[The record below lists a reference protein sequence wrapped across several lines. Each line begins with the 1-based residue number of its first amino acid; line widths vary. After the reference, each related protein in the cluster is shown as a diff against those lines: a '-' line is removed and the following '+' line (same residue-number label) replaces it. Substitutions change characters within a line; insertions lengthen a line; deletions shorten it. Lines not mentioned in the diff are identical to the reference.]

1 MRRLGLIVLILCSQL
16 VFAQSR
22 YTKLV
27 EKGKY
32 GKVWKKVEKNLDKD
46 PQDLEANYYAALIT
60 SIPESGKLYD
70 PYQSYLYYATSFN
83 HYILISDYRQ
93 LERLAKDPISLSTY
107 SSLLDSI
114 LNNALQDVSKTKN
127 IDAYERYLSHFQV
140 PKLNANTEKVEGYIA
155 IALNQRN
162 QIAFDIAFSK
172 QSIEALELFQKE
184 YPDADQVNEAQLQ
197 IRVLAY
203 NQAKELG
210 TINSYKKFV
219 ADYPEAAQI
228 PKAIYALEEL
238 EFEHYSKEN
247 SSKGWAQYL
256 QDYPASRYRESA
268 LKQFDWTQYNE
279 VTSATNWYSY
289 AEFIE
294 NYPNNRY
301 RQNAAEALEES
312 VEQVENLSALNY
324 AVVSLGLRTPAIVKR
339 HYELWSNDGEIISL
353 KKYYAQFPEL
363 IDSNQ
368 FAIDYSI
375 AQLAENFN
383 LHLPYRPERERE
395 LLTYVQ
401 LYPNKELSF
410 VIMQRL
416 LSPFINK
423 KHYSGAVAYY
433 NKNLAGLSLPPKFEE
448 LKELLSAPED
458 PSIKAESF
466 SKYVN
471 TKGNEYS
478 PVLSADD
485 KQLYYCA
492 TNQGA
497 GNTSEDVYVSESS
510 SSGRWSKGDDI
521 ASFSSSEYN
530 EAPLAV
536 SADGSTIILFRD
548 GKLYGSK
555 RELAG
560 WSEPQPL
567 SKEFNLGEWQGDA
580 SISSDGRAILFSA
593 VIPEYTMNIN
603 EMEDVSYHGD
613 RLYPTDLFVCVRDS
627 NDQWSAPIHLGPE
640 VNTQY
645 GERYPFLHPDMTTLY
660 FSSDGHPGLGK
671 MDVFKS
677 TRLSDSCWNCWSEP
691 VNLGKEIN
699 TAESDAGY
707 KVNTSGTEAYFTK
720 TSASPKKASVLFV
733 LDISGSMSGNKIEEL
748 KIASAAA
755 AENAIMNNAEVSI
768 ASFDGT
774 CDSPF
779 TQYLP
784 FTRDLNLIK
793 EHISTLYAGGGTP
806 MYAAYEVACTSLID
820 QGERNNEKVIVLM
833 TDGEAQQC
841 MDLNTMLSSLRAK
854 RKLVKTQTIAYAV
867 DSNSQAFYDLQAIA
881 NASGGSFFYAS
892 GTQDLGAAFERANS
906 SLFQIVNNGVNKDI
920 YKISLPAHLRP
931 DFVAK
936 IQGKLLTD
944 DQEPVFA
951 NLSWEDLDKAEVIGT
966 AQTNPETGEFF
977 ITLPMGKNYGFYVE
991 DEAYFPLSQNIDL
1004 RDINEAV
1011 EIQQDIKVLSLDKM
1025 IDEEISAP
1033 LNNLFFEFSKSRLLS
1048 QSRQELKRVAR
1059 IIKKYDLTTEI
1070 SGHTDNVGTE
1080 KANQRLS
1087 ESRANNVR
1095 DYLIKLGCDPDKL
1108 IAVGYGESM
1117 PVEDNGSEEGRSK
1130 NRRVE
1135 ITFTSKE

>member
-1 MRRLGLIVLILCSQL
+1 MRHLGLILFFLFSQL
-16 VFAQSR
+16 VFSQSR
-22 YTKLV
+22 YTKLL
-27 EKGKY
+27 EKGKFN
-32 GKVWKKVEKNLDKD
+32 KVWKKVEKNLAKD
-46 PQDLEANYYAALIT
+46 PQDLEANYYAALI
-60 SIPESGKLYD
+60 SSNPESGKLYN
-70 PYQSYLYYATSFN
+70 PYQSYLNYATSFN
-83 HYILISDYRQ
+83 DYITINDYKQ
-93 LERLAKDPISLSTY
+93 LERLAKEPIALSNY
-107 SSLLDSI
+107 SSLLESI
-114 LNNALQDVSKTKN
+114 LKNALKDAAQYKN
-127 IDAYERYLSHFQV
+127 IDSYERYLLHFR
-140 PKLNANTEKVEGYIA
+140 PAKLNAYVEKVEDYIA
-155 IALNQRN
+155 LASDQRN
-162 QIAFDIAFSK
+162 QVAFDIAFSK
-172 QSIEALELFQKE
+172 QSVEALEQFQIE
-184 YPDADQVNEAQLQ
+184 YPNAHQVNQAQVQ
-197 IRVLAY
+197 IHVLAY
-203 NQAKELG
+203 AQATETG

-219 ADYPEAAQI
+219 SDYPEATEI
-228 PKAIYALEEL
+228 SKAVYALEEL
-238 EFEHYSKEN
+238 EFKRYTKEH
-247 SSKGWAQYL
+247 SSKGWAKYL
-256 QDYPASRYRESA
+256 KDYPASRFNESA
-268 LKQFDWTQYNE
+268 LEQFDWTQYNE

-289 AEFIE
+289 AEFLE

-301 RQNAAEALEES
+301 RQNAITVLEES
-312 VEQVENLSALNY
+312 IEQVKDPAALNY
-324 AVVSLGLRTPAIVKR
+324 AISTLELRTPAIVQR
-339 HYELWSNDGEIISL
+339 HYDLWSNDGELVSL
-353 KKYYAQFPEL
+353 KRYYERFQEL

-368 FAIDYSI
+368 FARDYSI

-383 LHLPYRPERERE
+383 LHLPYRPEKEST
-395 LLTYVQ
+395 LLTYLQ

-410 VIMQRL
+410 VILQRL
-416 LSPFINK
+416 LSPFISK
-423 KHYSGAVAYY
+423 KDYSGAVAYY
-433 NKNLAGLSLPPKFEE
+433 DNNLTGLSLPPKFEK

-458 PSIKAESF
+458 PLIKAESF

-485 KQLYYCA
+485 KQLFYCA
-492 TNQGA
+492 TNQRA
-497 GNTSEDVYVSESS
+497 GNTSEDVYISESR
-510 SSGRWSKGDDI
+510 SSGRWSKGVAVD
-521 ASFSSSEYN
+521 SFSYSGFN
-530 EAPLAV
+530 EAPLSI
-536 SADGSTIILFRD
+536 SADGSTIVLFRD

-555 RELAG
+555 RELSG

-627 NDQWSAPIHLGPE
+627 NDQWSPPIHLGPE
-640 VNTQY
+640 INTQY

-699 TAESDAGY
+699 SSESDAGY

-720 TSASPKKASVLFV
+720 TSASLKKASVLFV
-733 LDISGSMSGNKIEEL
+733 LDISGSMNGNKIDEL
-748 KIASAAA
+748 KIASVVA

-768 ASFDGT
+768 ASFDGS

-779 TQYLP
+779 TQHLP

-793 EHISTLYAGGGTP
+793 EHISSLYAGGGTP
-806 MYAAYEVACTSLID
+806 MYAAYEVACTSLIN

-833 TDGEAQQC
+833 TDGVANQC
-841 MDLNTMLSSLRAK
+841 KDLNTMLSTLRAN
-854 RKLVKTQTIAYAV
+854 RKLVKTQSIAYAV

-892 GTQDLGAAFERANS
+892 GTQDLGAAFERANT

-931 DFVAK
+931 DFVAQ
-936 IQGKLLTD
+936 IQGKLMGQDL
-944 DQEPVFA
+944 EPVFA
-951 NLSWEDLDKAEVIGT
+951 NLSWEDLDKGEVIGT

-991 DEAYFPLSQNIDL
+991 DDAYFPLSQNIDL
-1004 RDINEAV
+1004 RNINEAV
-1011 EIQQDIKVLSLDKM
+1011 EIKQDLKVLSLDKM
-1025 IDEEISAP
+1025 INEGISVP

-1059 IIKKYDLTTEI
+1059 IIKKYELSTEI
-1070 SGHTDNVGTE
+1070 SGHTDNIGTE

-1095 DYLIKLGCDPDKL
+1095 DYLVKLGCDPDKL
-1108 IAVGYGESM
+1108 ITFGYGESR
-1117 PVEDNGSEEGRSK
+1117 PTEDNSNEEGRSR

-1135 ITFTSKE
+1135 ITFTSKK